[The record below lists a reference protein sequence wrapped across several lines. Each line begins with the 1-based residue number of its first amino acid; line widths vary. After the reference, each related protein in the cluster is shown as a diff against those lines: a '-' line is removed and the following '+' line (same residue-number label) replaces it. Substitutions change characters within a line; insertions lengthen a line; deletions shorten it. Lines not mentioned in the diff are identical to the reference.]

1 MVVGKVSPTAVEVKD
16 RASGERENV
25 AVDDSCPTWS
35 GSCVADGVDA
45 VIFDWGG
52 TLTPWKSID
61 PAEEWATLA
70 RAAAGTRRPPWRC
83 WRRPTRL
90 GALP

>member
-1 MVVGKVSPTAVEVKD
+1 M
-16 RASGERENV
+16 
-25 AVDDSCPTWS
+25 
-35 GSCVADGVDA
+35 ADGVDA

-70 RAAAGTRRPPWRC
+70 RAAAPDRVEEATVALLARGRRG
-83 WRRPTRL
+83 L
-90 GALP
+90 GALT